1 MDIGLF
7 IVLMI
12 VVYVVPELL
21 KRLKKKK
28 PYQYPDFPAP
38 TPPTG
43 QYPSPPGIPG
53 ELSRGMKPPPM
64 PLYAVQEEGTA
75 GDEGDPD
82 WGVKMTAP
90 VNEITGGEIE
100 TQSVWGLDPGQAM
113 QGLVWAEIIAPPL
126 ALRHLRQHR
135 GRI

>member
-38 TPPTG
+38 PLPTG
-43 QYPSPPGIPG
+43 QYPSAPGIPG

-64 PLYAVQEEGTA
+64 PIYAVQEEGTA

-82 WGVKMTAP
+82 WGVRMAVP
-90 VNEITGGEIE
+90 ISEIGNAE
-100 TQSVWGLDPGQAM
+100 TEEKYAWGLGPSQAL
-113 QGLVWAEIIAPPL
+113 QGLVWAEIISPPL
-126 ALRHLRQHR
+126 ALRHMRQNR
-135 GRI
+135 RSY

>member
-21 KRLKKKK
+21 KRMKKKQ
-28 PYQYPDFPAP
+28 PYQYPDFP
-38 TPPTG
+38 TSQLPTG
-43 QYPSPPGIPG
+43 QYPSAPGIPG

-64 PLYAVQEEGTA
+64 PIYAAQEEGTA

-82 WGVKMTAP
+82 WGVRMAAP
-90 VNEITGGEIE
+90 VSEIGGRELE
-100 TQSVWGLDPGQAM
+100 DKSDWVLGPNQAL
-113 QGLVWAEIIAPPL
+113 QGLVWAEIISPPL
-126 ALRHLRQHR
+126 ALRHLRHSR
-135 GRI
+135 GRF